1 MIASNTALTKITYA
15 AKGSE
20 EEENEE
26 VDLTKK
32 GKADISNRERI
43 KVEGEIFGSGLKVQ
57 SSLKTLIRDIDDSL
71 VFSDVKLIKSD
82 ALPEGKYNSSGISFE
97 IYLFPA
103 PGNSA

>member
-1 MIASNTALTKITYA
+1 MIASNTALTKITYF
-15 AKGSE
+15 AKGSNEVETQDE
-20 EEENEE
+20 ES
-26 VDLTKK
+26 TQ
-32 GKADISNRERI
+32 ADRERI

-103 PGNSA
+103 PDNSA